1 MSELLLAKSADIN
14 ASDGNGR
21 PALHQVTL
29 GATRRPKPALTAATQ
44 RAHNGR
50 VVRTA
55 DSESEYRCMLVP
67 PLYCVVPCCT
77 VLYHPCT
84 VLYRA
89 VPCYTTLVLCC
100 TALYRVVPPLYH
112 PCTVLI
118 PCSRRRKL

>member
-29 GATRRPKPALTAATQ
+29 DATRRRYPMAAALTAATQ

-50 VVRTA
+50 IIRTT

-67 PLYCVVPCCT
+67 PFYRACT
-77 VLYHPCT
+77 VLYQPCT
-84 VLYRA
+84 VLVPPLCRA
-89 VPCYTTLVLCC
+89 CTVLVLCC
-100 TALYRVVPPLYH
+100 TVLHRVVPPLYH

-118 PCSRRRKL
+118 PCSLRR